1 MFSPVQIPNVA
12 RTDYNLLN
20 ISEDGFLDLMMEN
33 GETRE
38 DLTLPDQTDE
48 DKKIAE
54 QIRTDFAAG
63 KELVLSV
70 LKAMDDEKI
79 IAVKVNT

>member
-1 MFSPVQIPNVA
+1 VQIPNVA

-20 ISEDGFLDLMMEN
+20 ISEDGFLDLMMDN
-33 GETRE
+33 GDTRE
-38 DLTLPDQTDE
+38 DLTLPEQTEE
-48 DKKIAE
+48 DKKLGE
-54 QIRTDFAAG
+54 QVRTDFAAG

-79 IAVKVNT
+79 IAAKVNT